1 MDRIIYLIRHGKTIG
16 CERKRYIGTTD
27 LPLSNEGIN
36 EARLL
41 KEYFASINIEKMYL
55 SPLTRCVQTADIISE
70 GRDIEKIIV
79 DELKEIHMG
88 HWEGKTF
95 TYIKER
101 YPVLYEK
108 RGKHID
114 MFKPPGGESFY
125 ELQKRVVPVFE
136 NIVRTTTGNIII
148 IAHAGV
154 NRVILSK
161 LLDFS
166 LSEIF
171 KLCQPYG
178 CINKLFWD
186 KLHER
191 WQYETIVKR

>member
-1 MDRIIYLIRHGKTIG
+1 MDRIIYLIRHGKTLG
-16 CERKRYIGTTD
+16 CEEKRYIGITD

-36 EARLL
+36 QARFL

-55 SPLTRCVQTADIISE
+55 SPLIRCVQTSDIISE
-70 GRDIEKIIV
+70 DRDIKKIIV
-79 DELKEIHMG
+79 NDLKEVHMG
-88 HWEGKTF
+88 NWEGKTF
-95 TYIKER
+95 TYIKEK

-125 ELQKRVVPVFE
+125 ELQNRVMPAFE
-136 NIVRTTTGNIII
+136 NILRTTTGNVVI

-154 NRVILSK
+154 NRVILSN
-161 LLDFS
+161 LLNFS
-166 LSEIF
+166 LNRIF
-171 KLCQPYG
+171 NVHQPYG
-178 CINKLFWD
+178 CINKIIWD

-191 WQYETIVKR
+191 WQCETIDNM

>member
-1 MDRIIYLIRHGKTIG
+1 MDRIIYLIRHGKTLD
-16 CERKRYIGTTD
+16 CEEKRYIGITD

-36 EARLL
+36 QARFL
-41 KEYFASINIEKMYL
+41 KEYFASINIEKMYS
-55 SPLTRCVQTADIISE
+55 SPLTRCVQTSDIISE
-70 GRDIEKIIV
+70 DRDIKKIIV
-79 DELKEIHMG
+79 NELKEINMG

-101 YPVLYEK
+101 YPLLYEE

-114 MFKPPGGESFY
+114 MFKPPGGESFR
-125 ELQKRVVPVFE
+125 ELQKRVMPAFE
-136 NIVRTTTGNIII
+136 NIIRTTTGNVII

-154 NRVILSK
+154 NRVILSR
-161 LLDFS
+161 LLNYH
-166 LSEIF
+166 LSGIF
-171 KLCQPYG
+171 NVYQPYG

-191 WQYETIVKR
+191 WQCETIVMR